1 MKNISYYNSI
11 KIRDMKRLF
20 LSAIFS
26 ISAVLNAQ
34 ISVPKAIKYTENKE
48 LAQCIYNTVNLYRNQ
63 NNQKSF
69 IWSDYWYASSL
80 KWNNYLSQNALWGHR
95 NGPGWERTNGAELI
109 CGVTLSKPFKIDQST
124 FQYIADS
131 CLNQWIHSPMHHG
144 MLLSPI
150 RTIKQTS
157 CPLDLNGDGKLEP
170 FNVRLCSYGAISVNI
185 NEYATSYIV
194 QIIFHLGF
202 GIDNDH
208 FIKDI

>member
-1 MKNISYYNSI
+1 MKN
-11 KIRDMKRLF
+11 LF
-20 LSAIFS
+20 FALILS
-26 ISAVLNAQ
+26 ISAVVNAQ
-34 ISVPKAIKYTENKE
+34 IATPKCKKYAENKE
-48 LAQCIYNTVNLYRNQ
+48 LAQIIFNTVNSYRNQ

-95 NGPGWERTNGAELI
+95 NGPEWEWMNGAELI
-109 CGVTLSKPFKIDQST
+109 CGVTLPKTFKMEQST

-150 RTIKQTS
+150 RTVKQTS
-157 CPLDLNGDGKLEP
+157 CPLDLDGDGKLEL
-170 FNVRLCSYGAISVNI
+170 FNTALCSYGAISVNI

-208 FIKDI
+208 FIHDK